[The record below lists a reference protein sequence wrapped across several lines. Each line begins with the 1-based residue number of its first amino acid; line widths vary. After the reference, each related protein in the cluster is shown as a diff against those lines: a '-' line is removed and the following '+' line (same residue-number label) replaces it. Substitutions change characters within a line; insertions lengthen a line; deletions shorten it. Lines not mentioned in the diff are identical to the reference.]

1 MKRKR
6 IVGIIVL
13 MLSLAVF
20 CLAACQPQTREVE
33 AVEPEPTTLAQ
44 SGSTERDP
52 GFFPEA
58 DYTTNFINAGNRG
71 CGSCH
76 GDDLYSF
83 VSGYRQHLPYKDLA
97 TYGQGTKVTDC
108 MTCHRPQAI
117 GGGPM
122 IGEAIHQAHYNNQ
135 AFTGNCFTCHAT
147 TNDGE
152 LVLFDEYIYT
162 GELGGFPENVGSP
175 EWQEWIAL
183 RGNVSGGDTIA
194 GINVVNDW
202 QLDKVELDQ
211 RTSSLEDLFCSVNGQ
226 VENIDVASYELKVGG
241 GVNSPRT
248 FTLDELKAL
257 GEVTKGT
264 CAICAGNGFDCTQ
277 VGNIEYTGVLLED
290 VIEACGGLKDG
301 MVTVQRSTADGFMN
315 GLYSQIEEDLA
326 EGAMLAWAQNGEPLS
341 PEEGA
346 PLRYVVP
353 GWPAYSW
360 TKYLTQ
366 IDFIGEERPDKT
378 GWNDWYTGFPPE
390 GSDIY
395 NQICDPLDSAF
406 WTPSKDGQTYKLG
419 DTVTLEGYVWAA
431 QCDEH
436 HTSAV
441 RFSADYGYSWTD
453 IEVPADFDGDQ
464 WVYFTAKWTPTEP
477 GVYMLSVKPGD
488 ASGFDTQTAASVY
501 VVVEE

>member
-1 MKRKR
+1 M
-6 IVGIIVL
+6 
-13 MLSLAVF
+13 
-20 CLAACQPQTREVE
+20 
-33 AVEPEPTTLAQ
+33 
-44 SGSTERDP
+44 
-52 GFFPEA
+52 
-58 DYTTNFINAGNRG
+58 
-71 CGSCH
+71 
-76 GDDLYSF
+76 
-83 VSGYRQHLPYKDLA
+83 
-97 TYGQGTKVTDC
+97 
-108 MTCHRPQAI
+108 
-117 GGGPM
+117 
-122 IGEAIHQAHYNNQ
+122 
-135 AFTGNCFTCHAT
+135 
-147 TNDGE
+147 
-152 LVLFDEYIYT
+152 
-162 GELGGFPENVGSP
+162 
-175 EWQEWIAL
+175 
-183 RGNVSGGDTIA
+183 
-194 GINVVNDW
+194 
-202 QLDKVELDQ
+202 
-211 RTSSLEDLFCSVNGQ
+211 
-226 VENIDVASYELKVGG
+226 
-241 GVNSPRT
+241 
-248 FTLDELKAL
+248 KAL

-346 PLRYVVP
+346 PLRYVGP

-488 ASGFDTQTAASVY
+488 AGGFDTQTAASVY